1 MTTYQEIIDSIR
13 YRDAVLEREK
23 EVVLSVIRQKR
34 MDLFRNNSNN
44 RQRDLNQIKISE
56 KRLAD
61 INSILEFSKRK
72 IEELE
77 QKIANNA
84 APKIEEQKPIPK
96 PEAKTAYE
104 PKKEPNQNNKLKE
117 SKKDYSS
124 LSEYA
129 KAQGYES
136 NQAEVDELIKDA
148 ENDFAVR
155 EDKRKHRMKVQNQME
170 SDILKSIVDDISDV
184 TAYIDNIDKTYSS
197 KNNKIINVLE
207 NFKRKQKKLA
217 KLISQKSITDA
228 SSIALDKET
237 EKGSK
242 NISLI
247 EGGSENTNGKPKTQ
261 SIKVRYE
268 NNDGKQIPVID
279 FEQVAKVILNQ
290 GTTVNQKGT
299 KEKERKERLK
309 EGEKTN
315 LQITTHFN
323 ISDLESFDI
332 VPANLIQN
340 AIELL
345 QNLQVLR
352 DACGLPITITSGY
365 RSPERN
371 KIAGGAV
378 ASQHMSANAADIQIN
393 GMTPKEVGN
402 LIENLIKEGK
412 MKEGGLGVYPRQ
424 NGWVHYDTRGTR
436 IRWRS

>member
-117 SKKDYSS
+117 TKKDYSS

-170 SDILKSIVDDISDV
+170 SDILRSILSDIVDV
-184 TAYIDNIDKTYSS
+184 TNYIKIIDKTYSS
-197 KNNKIINVLE
+197 KNNGVTSILE
-207 NFKRKQKKLA
+207 NLKRKQGIKNPVFENKPP
-217 KLISQKSITDA
+217 KNN
-228 SSIALDKET
+228 LDIYGGPKYNSNKTNE
-237 EKGSK
+237 K
-242 NISLI
+242 NIFNKEESFQEEI
-247 EGGSENTNGKPKTQ
+247 EQLKNTVLKDKNSQPKIKLLRQTEELDQ
-261 SIKVRYE
+261 SVPQVKSVQVAYE
-268 NNDGKQIPVID
+268 TSTGVNKRKIPV
-279 FEQVAKVILNQ
+279 
-290 GTTVNQKGT
+290 
-299 KEKERKERLK
+299 LK
-309 EGEKTN
+309 
-315 LQITTHFN
+315 
-323 ISDLESFDI
+323 
-332 VPANLIQN
+332 
-340 AIELL
+340 IEE
-345 QNLQVLR
+345 
-352 DACGLPITITSGY
+352 A
-365 RSPERN
+365 
-371 KIAGGAV
+371 
-378 ASQHMSANAADIQIN
+378 
-393 GMTPKEVGN
+393 
-402 LIENLIKEGK
+402 
-412 MKEGGLGVYPRQ
+412 
-424 NGWVHYDTRGTR
+424 
-436 IRWRS
+436 